1 MKNNLKKIKKD
12 IEKIER
18 QKEKMNRGLDQE
30 LSELVTRRKKIE
42 EEKFEKLRTGYIGK
56 CFAKEP
62 CVQGEKTL
70 HFLIIAK
77 DPANASRMECLIV
90 EDSTVRLATMPL
102 FVPDMRKQMTEKS
115 ITAYVFNGAGYRE
128 ISAEQFG
135 EKLGKVQ
142 SRIDRALEQ
151 CHIPGMH

>member
-1 MKNNLKKIKKD
+1 MKNNLKKIRKD
-12 IEKIER
+12 IERIER

-30 LSELVTRRKKIE
+30 LSELVTRRKQIE
-42 EEKFEKLRTGYIGK
+42 EERFEELRAGYIGR
-56 CFAKEP
+56 CFVKEP

-77 DPANASRMECLIV
+77 DPANARRMECLIV
-90 EDSTVRLATMPL
+90 DDSTVRLDTMTL
-102 FVPDMRKQMTEKS
+102 FVPDMKKLMTEKS
-115 ITAYVFNGAGYRE
+115 ITAYEFYDGGCRE

-135 EKLGKVQ
+135 GKLDKVQ

-151 CHIPGMH
+151 FHIPGMH